1 MIRPLELQI
10 GLRYTRARREN
21 RFISFISFISIFGI
35 VIGVWA
41 LITVLSIMNGF
52 ERELRERILAV
63 ASHITITGETGQL
76 ANWQDVADQVGNLDD
91 VIGYAPFILGQGMV
105 VKGGTVSGALIRGIS
120 PVPESTV
127 STVTQSMV
135 SGEID
140 SLTSRSWNIVIGANL
155 ASKLGAAVG
164 DKVTLVAPKGQ
175 LTPAGLLPR
184 LKRFRVSGV
193 FELGMYE
200 YDSVLTLIHIDDAAR
215 LLRMQGQVSGLRLKL
230 NDVYDAPRVREQL
243 AYVMGPGNDVT
254 DWTREHRNLFR
265 ALKIE
270 RRVMFI
276 ILLLIVAVAGFNI
289 VSTLIMV
296 VADKQ
301 ADIAILRTLG
311 ISPLSVMGIFV
322 VQGVTIGLIGTVVGA
337 ALGIV
342 TSINIETLVPWL
354 ENLFNTEFFP
364 SSIYVITDFPAE
376 MRWSDVSLITTVSF
390 GISLIATLYPA
401 WRASRTQPAQALRY
415 E

>member
-76 ANWQDVADQVGNLDD
+76 ANWQEVADQVGNLDD

-155 ASKLGAAVG
+155 ASKLGVAVG

-184 LKRFRVSGV
+184 LKRFRVSGI

-243 AYVMGPGNDVT
+243 AYVMGVGNDVT

>member
-1 MIRPLELQI
+1 
-10 GLRYTRARREN
+10 
-21 RFISFISFISIFGI
+21 
-35 VIGVWA
+35 
-41 LITVLSIMNGF
+41 
-52 ERELRERILAV
+52 
-63 ASHITITGETGQL
+63 
-76 ANWQDVADQVGNLDD
+76 
-91 VIGYAPFILGQGMV
+91 
-105 VKGGTVSGALIRGIS
+105 
-120 PVPESTV
+120 
-127 STVTQSMV
+127 
-135 SGEID
+135 
-140 SLTSRSWNIVIGANL
+140 
-155 ASKLGAAVG
+155 
-164 DKVTLVAPKGQ
+164 
-175 LTPAGLLPR
+175 
-184 LKRFRVSGV
+184 
-193 FELGMYE
+193 
-200 YDSVLTLIHIDDAAR
+200 
-215 LLRMQGQVSGLRLKL
+215 
-230 NDVYDAPRVREQL
+230 
-243 AYVMGPGNDVT
+243 
-254 DWTREHRNLFR
+254 
-265 ALKIE
+265 
-270 RRVMFI
+270 
-276 ILLLIVAVAGFNI
+276 
-289 VSTLIMV
+289 MV

>member
-76 ANWQDVADQVGNLDD
+76 ANWQEVADQVGNLDD

-140 SLTSRSWNIVIGANL
+140 SLT
-155 ASKLGAAVG
+155 
-164 DKVTLVAPKGQ
+164 
-175 LTPAGLLPR
+175 
-184 LKRFRVSGV
+184 
-193 FELGMYE
+193 
-200 YDSVLTLIHIDDAAR
+200 
-215 LLRMQGQVSGLRLKL
+215 
-230 NDVYDAPRVREQL
+230 
-243 AYVMGPGNDVT
+243 
-254 DWTREHRNLFR
+254 
-265 ALKIE
+265 
-270 RRVMFI
+270 
-276 ILLLIVAVAGFNI
+276 
-289 VSTLIMV
+289 
-296 VADKQ
+296 
-301 ADIAILRTLG
+301 
-311 ISPLSVMGIFV
+311 
-322 VQGVTIGLIGTVVGA
+322 
-337 ALGIV
+337 
-342 TSINIETLVPWL
+342 
-354 ENLFNTEFFP
+354 
-364 SSIYVITDFPAE
+364 
-376 MRWSDVSLITTVSF
+376 
-390 GISLIATLYPA
+390 
-401 WRASRTQPAQALRY
+401 
-415 E
+415 

>member
-76 ANWQDVADQVGNLDD
+76 ANWQEVADQVGNLDD

-135 SGEID
+135 SGEIN

-155 ASKLGAAVG
+155 ASKLGVAVG

>member
-76 ANWQDVADQVGNLDD
+76 ANWQEVADQVGNLDD

-155 ASKLGAAVG
+155 ASKLGVAVG

-184 LKRFRVSGV
+184 LKRFRVSGI

-230 NDVYDAPRVREQL
+230 NDVYDAPRVRERL
-243 AYVMGPGNDVT
+243 AYVMGVGNDVT

>member
-76 ANWQDVADQVGNLDD
+76 ANWQEVADQVGNLDD

-155 ASKLGAAVG
+155 ASKLGVAVG

-184 LKRFRVSGV
+184 LKRFRVSGI

-243 AYVMGPGNDVT
+243 AYVMGAGNDVT

-376 MRWSDVSLITTVSF
+376 MRWSDVSVITTVSF

>member
-76 ANWQDVADQVGNLDD
+76 ANWQEVADQVGNLDD

>member
-76 ANWQDVADQVGNLDD
+76 ANWQEVADQVGNLDD

-155 ASKLGAAVG
+155 ASKLGVAVG

>member
-76 ANWQDVADQVGNLDD
+76 ANWQEVADQVGNLDD

-155 ASKLGAAVG
+155 ASKLGVAVG

-184 LKRFRVSGV
+184 LKRFRVSGI

>member
-76 ANWQDVADQVGNLDD
+76 ANWQEVADQVGNLDD

-155 ASKLGAAVG
+155 ASKLGVAVG

-230 NDVYDAPRVREQL
+230 NDVYDAPLVREQL
-243 AYVMGPGNDVT
+243 AYVMGAGNDVT